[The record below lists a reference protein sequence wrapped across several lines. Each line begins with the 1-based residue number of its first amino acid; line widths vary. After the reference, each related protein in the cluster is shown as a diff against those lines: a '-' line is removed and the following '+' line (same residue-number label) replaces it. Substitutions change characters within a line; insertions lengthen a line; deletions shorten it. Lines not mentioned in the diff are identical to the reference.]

1 MYDPIAISKYGQE
14 RQREILR
21 DAEAYWK
28 AQAIRKERGQNS
40 QINPAGRNRL
50 QRAAHLLMT
59 LIAR

>member
-40 QINPAGRNRL
+40 QINPAGRTRL
-50 QRAAHLLMT
+50 QRRRT
-59 LIAR
+59 CS